1 MEPEDYYYEDTGTT
15 LGRIVDASTGVVAKD
30 ILGVTAA
37 PAITTSTNEAFI
49 SSAEAPSS
57 RGTNQERPRISD
69 VLGPYYLVKMA
80 VSDDSDKKPLWL
92 IWNPSD
98 GSNLEDDLDLSSIT
112 AGVQPFPTTPLPQVS
127 TIGQSMLQQIFGRK
141 NAIADRVGN

>member
-1 MEPEDYYYEDTGTT
+1 MEPEDYYYEDTETT
-15 LGRIVDASTGVVAKD
+15 LGRLVDASTE
-30 ILGVTAA
+30 A
-37 PAITTSTNEAFI
+37 PTIMTSASEAFT
-49 SSAEAPSS
+49 SSAEIPT
-57 RGTNQERPRISD
+57 GKGNDQERPRISD

-112 AGVQPFPTTPLPQVS
+112 AGVQPFPTTPLPPGS
-127 TIGQSMLQQIFGRK
+127 TIGQSMLQRFFGWK
-141 NAIADRVGN
+141 

>member
-1 MEPEDYYYEDTGTT
+1 MEPEDYYYEDTETT
-15 LGRIVDASTGVVAKD
+15 LGRFVDASTE
-30 ILGVTAA
+30 A
-37 PAITTSTNEAFI
+37 PTIMT
-49 SSAEAPSS
+49 SAESSSS
-57 RGTNQERPRISD
+57 RGNDQERPRISD

-112 AGVQPFPTTPLPQVS
+112 AGVQPFPTTPLPPGSAS
-127 TIGQSMLQQIFGRK
+127 TIGRSILQRFFGRK
-141 NAIADRVGN
+141 

>member
-1 MEPEDYYYEDTGTT
+1 MEPEDYYYEDTETT

-30 ILGVTAA
+30 ILGVTVA
-37 PAITTSTNEAFI
+37 PAIVTSTKEAFI

-112 AGVQPFPTTPLPQVS
+112 AGVQPFPTTPLPLGS
-127 TIGQSMLQQIFGRK
+127 RKGQSMLKRFFDPGR
-141 NAIADRVGN
+141 GP

>member
-1 MEPEDYYYEDTGTT
+1 MEPEDYYYEDTETT
-15 LGRIVDASTGVVAKD
+15 LGRIVEASTE
-30 ILGVTAA
+30 A
-37 PAITTSTNEAFI
+37 PTIMTSASEAFT
-49 SSAEAPSS
+49 SSAEIPTGK
-57 RGTNQERPRISD
+57 GTDQERPRISD

-112 AGVQPFPTTPLPQVS
+112 AGVQPFPTTPLPLES
-127 TIGQSMLQQIFGRK
+127 TKGQSMLQRFFGRK
-141 NAIADRVGN
+141 